1 MIECDCSERV
11 IASDFSEQRERDCSE
26 QEESDFAPD
35 HLDDTVNSDQ

>member
-1 MIECDCSERV
+1 VIECDCSERV
-11 IASDFSEQRERDCSE
+11 IASDFSE